1 VGIIPYGECST
12 CCEIEANRMVNG
24 CYCLL
29 NYKKTNIPFFTKL
42 YLFPEYFRD
51 VRLFLEWK
59 VRFTMNFAACRG
71 IFAQVFQNNW
81 INGTLYMFNFNK
93 RTTFNALAEPL
104 YDYCENVIMFN
115 KISNTFYYRSSPWD
129 GNLNLFIGK
138 KSPTKYPFGIDFEG
152 GGYGYNK
159 RQIQFPTTITDLGPR
174 DSFISEVCCS
184 SEDGGFG
191 AYYAN
196 QIKTTS
202 YQDNSD
208 IVQLGF
214 LSRILN
220 EGVRQRIIPI
230 STGDNNTEGK
240 GIIQFFNS
248 DRGGYRI
255 DGDWAQMLSI
265 NSEWEVSP
273 FITENVPNNSYIY
286 FGDNQNGSIGS
297 ISSNLIKPILGL
309 FFSSSTEELRYR
321 KIMSPGIETYNFN
334 PLIEQKFGYPK
345 SQYVPHYKW
354 LIKKPT
360 DNFGTPNIFGS
371 ENNNWYTDL
380 YSFGASGN
388 GFFNKRYQDLDF
400 TTNGEKYKTSLTNL
414 GFISSFSGTT
424 NATIVP
430 SPITPLVAILQGAPS
445 PNPLQESTVNDG
457 IVVGAP
463 YHFYFGLNNGKT
475 AVDRFYKLYVAT
487 EE

>member
-1 VGIIPYGECST
+1 
-12 CCEIEANRMVNG
+12 
-24 CYCLL
+24 
-29 NYKKTNIPFFTKL
+29 
-42 YLFPEYFRD
+42 
-51 VRLFLEWK
+51 
-59 VRFTMNFAACRG
+59 
-71 IFAQVFQNNW
+71 
-81 INGTLYMFNFNK
+81 
-93 RTTFNALAEPL
+93 
-104 YDYCENVIMFN
+104 MFN

-129 GNLNLFIGK
+129 GNNFIGK
-138 KSPTKYPFGIDFEG
+138 ASPTQGLFGTNFAG

-184 SEDGGFG
+184 SEDSEFG
-191 AYYAN
+191 SYYAN

-230 STGDNNTEGK
+230 STGDNNSEGK

-297 ISSNLIKPILGL
+297 ISSDLIKPILGL

-360 DNFGTPNIFGS
+360 TSVLPDNIFGS
-371 ENNNWYTDL
+371 EDNNWYTDV
-380 YSFGASGN
+380 YSGSTGY

-400 TTNGEKYKTSLTNL
+400 TSNDEKYQTSLTKL
-414 GFISSFSGTT
+414 GFISSFNLTGGTM
-424 NATIVP
+424 
-430 SPITPLVAILQGAPS
+430 PITPLIIQGNPS
-445 PNPLQESTVNDG
+445 PNPAQESTIKDG

>member
-1 VGIIPYGECST
+1 
-12 CCEIEANRMVNG
+12 
-24 CYCLL
+24 
-29 NYKKTNIPFFTKL
+29 
-42 YLFPEYFRD
+42 
-51 VRLFLEWK
+51 
-59 VRFTMNFAACRG
+59 
-71 IFAQVFQNNW
+71 
-81 INGTLYMFNFNK
+81 MFNFNK
-93 RTTFNALAEPL
+93 RTTFNALAEPV
-104 YDYCENVIMFN
+104 YGYCENVIMFN

-129 GNLNLFIGK
+129 GNNFIGK
-138 KSPTKYPFGIDFEG
+138 KSPTQSPFGTNFAG

-208 IVQLGF
+208 IIQLGF

-230 STGDNNTEGK
+230 STGDNNSEGK

-297 ISSNLIKPILGL
+297 ISSDLIKPILGL

-354 LIKKPT
+354 LLKKPKT
-360 DNFGTPNIFGS
+360 YVGTPNIFGS
-371 ENNNWYTDL
+371 EDNNWYTDV
-380 YSFGASGN
+380 YSGSTGY

-400 TTNGEKYKTSLTNL
+400 TTPKEKYQTTLTQL
-414 GFISSFSGTT
+414 GFISSFNLTGGTM
-424 NATIVP
+424 
-430 SPITPLVAILQGAPS
+430 PITPLSAILQGDPS
-445 PNPLQESTVNDG
+445 PYLGQNPIEESTVKDG

-463 YHFYFGLNNGKT
+463 YYFYFGLNNGKT

>member
-1 VGIIPYGECST
+1 
-12 CCEIEANRMVNG
+12 
-24 CYCLL
+24 
-29 NYKKTNIPFFTKL
+29 
-42 YLFPEYFRD
+42 
-51 VRLFLEWK
+51 
-59 VRFTMNFAACRG
+59 
-71 IFAQVFQNNW
+71 
-81 INGTLYMFNFNK
+81 MFN
-93 RTTFNALAEPL
+93 E
-104 YDYCENVIMFN
+104 
-115 KISNTFYYRSSPWD
+115 ISNTFYYRSSPWD
-129 GNLNLFIGK
+129 GNNFIGK
-138 KSPTKYPFGIDFEG
+138 ASPSQGSFGSDFAG

-174 DSFISEVCCS
+174 DSFINEVCCS
-184 SEDGGFG
+184 SEDSGFG
-191 AYYAN
+191 SYYAN

-220 EGVRQRIIPI
+220 EGVRQRMIPI
-230 STGDNNTEGK
+230 STGGNNSEGK

-286 FGDNQNGSIGS
+286 FGDNQNGSTGS
-297 ISSNLIKPILGL
+297 IPNDKIKPILGL

-321 KIMSPGIETYNFN
+321 KIMSSGIETYNFN

-345 SQYVPHYKW
+345 SQNVPHYKW
-354 LIKKPT
+354 LLKKPT
-360 DNFGTPNIFGS
+360 TSVGTPNIFGS
-371 ENNNWYTDL
+371 EDNNWYTDV
-380 YSFGASGN
+380 YGN

-400 TTNGEKYKTSLTNL
+400 TSNDEKYQTSLTKL
-414 GFISSFSGTT
+414 GFISSFNINGITQ
-424 NATIVP
+424 
-430 SPITPLVAILQGAPS
+430 PITPLSAILQGDPS
-445 PNPLQESTVNDG
+445 PNPAQESTVKDG